1 MYVILENSESLML
14 KYRNWKLYAHFLG
27 ILKNILNFYNH
38 TILQDSNFIPNKNY
52 FPPKSLLISY
62 YLKIPLS
69 KFIYVISLSN
79 LITKFPLS

>member
-1 MYVILENSESLML
+1 MYVILENSESVML

-38 TILQDSNFIPNKNY
+38 TTLQDSN